1 MMTTSN
7 PMMSWK
13 VARTRRRESLLYGSS
28 VRMRQKYT
36 NMSPRYK
43 RGFGN

>member
-28 VRMRQKYT
+28 VRMRQFF
-36 NMSPRYK
+36 S
-43 RGFGN
+43 